1 MKKPFFDKVRTH
13 KTREIFTLCFGS
25 LSQSIGRGRIS
36 PEGALD
42 VRESRERR
50 DKIFAVKTENT
61 KILDQKRSSFQWGIF
76 IFLAAKKLTFE
87 GRGITS
93 KLASQWQ

>member
-1 MKKPFFDKVRTH
+1 MDDFDPESIKNRADENLHCLFWPGIAT
-13 KTREIFTLCFGS
+13 
-25 LSQSIGRGRIS
+25 IGRGRIS
-36 PEGALD
+36 PEGARDL
-42 VRESRERR
+42 RESRERR